1 MATIAENLQ
10 KLITAKNNIIDA
22 LKDKGIE
29 MPDNAN
35 LSSVSSLITSS
46 SIAPQTVATDICKC
60 GRLLTKFAV
69 FSDIHLNSPYNT
81 TDYQNNRGYQ
91 KATIAF
97 YMLTTIKEELDFV
110 AFNGDCI
117 IDESGD
123 ANVFGAI
130 KEVVDFLNSYEGNK
144 NELINKAILAYSNNK

>member
-46 SIAPQTVATDICKC
+46 SIAPQTVAKPSVWETSADEWQI
-60 GRLLTKFAV
+60 L
-69 FSDIHLNSPYNT
+69 SDSNWNCLIHRRASPHGIFPLI
-81 TDYQNNRGYQ
+81 R
-91 KATIAF
+91 
-97 YMLTTIKEELDFV
+97 
-110 AFNGDCI
+110 
-117 IDESGD
+117 
-123 ANVFGAI
+123 
-130 KEVVDFLNSYEGNK
+130 DFLVAKLKQNRF
-144 NELINKAILAYSNNK
+144 I

>member
-46 SIAPQTVATDICKC
+46 SIAPQTVATDISKC

-69 FSDIHLNSPYNT
+69 FQISILTLRT
-81 TDYQNNRGYQ
+81 TQQ
-91 KATIAF
+91 IIKITEATKKQP
-97 YMLTTIKEELDFV
+97 LR
-110 AFNGDCI
+110 
-117 IDESGD
+117 
-123 ANVFGAI
+123 
-130 KEVVDFLNSYEGNK
+130 
-144 NELINKAILAYSNNK
+144 LI